1 MPLAQIDAG
10 DLYYEVAG
18 EGPPLLLIAGFSGNT
33 TGWLPVQPALAEH
46 FTLIMFDNRGA
57 GRSFVPPG
65 PYTTARMADD
75 ALALL
80 DHLGVDRA
88 HVLGSSMGGMI
99 AQELALRHPERVGK
113 LLLNV
118 TAGRPSPV
126 LTRFLEANI
135 WAIEHGMPPEDR
147 MFWVLPWMASPAIMT
162 RHERVV
168 QTLAVRQANP
178 WPAPDAG
185 LIAQAQAIMAHDALA
200 RVEQITAP
208 TLVLSAAEDILTP
221 AALGQELA
229 EAIPGAQFH
238 LLPQGS
244 HVTAAEYPAEVSAAM
259 LAFLLA

>member
-10 DLYYEVAG
+10 DLFYEIVG

-57 GRSFVPPG
+57 GRSCVPPG
-65 PYTTARMADD
+65 PYTIAQMADD
-75 ALALL
+75 AVALL
-80 DHLGVDRA
+80 AHLGVERA

-99 AQELALRHPERVGK
+99 AQEVALRHPERVAK
-113 LLLNV
+113 LILNV
-118 TAGRPSPV
+118 TAARPTPV

-147 MFWVLPWMASPAIMT
+147 AFWVLPWMASPAIMT
-162 RHERVV
+162 AHEKVV

-178 WPAPDAG
+178 YPAPDAG
-185 LIAQAQAIMAHDALA
+185 MVAQAQAILAHDTLD
-200 RVEQITAP
+200 RVGQVTAP

-221 AALGQELA
+221 AAGGQELA
-229 EAIPGAQFH
+229 EAIPGARFEV
-238 LLPQGS
+238 LPRGA

-259 LAFLLA
+259 LGFLLG

>member
-1 MPLAQIDAG
+1 MPLVQIDAG
-10 DLYYEVAG
+10 DLYYEVVG

-57 GRSFVPPG
+57 GRSCVPPG
-65 PYTTARMADD
+65 PYTTVQMADD

-80 DHLGVDRA
+80 DHLGVERA

-99 AQELALRHPERVGK
+99 AQELALGHPERVDK
-113 LLLNV
+113 LILNV
-118 TAGRPSPV
+118 TAARPSPV
-126 LTRFLEANI
+126 LTQFLEANI
-135 WAIEHGMPPEDR
+135 WAVEHGMPPAQR

-168 QTLAVRQANP
+168 QTLGVRMANP
-178 WPAPDAG
+178 YPAPDAG
-185 LIAQAQAIMAHDALA
+185 LIAQAQAIMGHDAMD
-200 RVEQITAP
+200 RVGQIAAP
-208 TLVLSAAEDILTP
+208 TLVLAAAEDILTP
-221 AALGQELA
+221 AAGAQELA

-238 LLPQGS
+238 LLPRGS
-244 HVTAAEYPAEVSAAM
+244 HVTAAEYPGEVSEAF